1 MNQSRYCA
9 IGICVLL
16 TSWLASCSST
26 PSSRL
31 YLLEPMVA
39 QPSKTLSGLTIAV
52 ARVTLPEYLKR
63 DEILSREQQFRV
75 TAAGFD
81 RWAEPLDFNIGS
93 VLAENLARLIPTDR
107 VFAYPWDT
115 MLKADYN
122 VRLRILDFSIS
133 PDARIVLNTSWIIF
147 DGSNIP
153 LKVGKTGYRVALG
166 DDDGDGNV
174 IGTVGAMS
182 HAVEQLSRDIA
193 TAIESLDKVFSD
205 PVSAAQMGR
214 LSSFIEKR
222 LSMHRQSGGSLLS
235 YQPVP

>member
-1 MNQSRYCA
+1 MNQSRCYAMA
-9 IGICVLL
+9 ICLL
-16 TSWLASCSST
+16 LSSCSTT

-39 QPSKTLSGLTIAV
+39 QPSKALSGLTITV

-63 DEILSREQQFRV
+63 DEILSREEPFRV

-93 VLAENLARLIPTDR
+93 VLAENLASLIPTDR
-107 VFAYPWDT
+107 VFSYPWDT

-133 PDARIVLNTSWIIF
+133 PDARIALNTSWIIF
-147 DGSNIP
+147 DGSNTP
-153 LKVGKTGYRVALG
+153 LKVSKTGYRVALG
-166 DDDGDGNV
+166 DNDNDV

-182 HAVEQLSRDIA
+182 HAVEQLSHDIA
-193 TAIESLDKVFSD
+193 TAIKDLE
-205 PVSAAQMGR
+205 
-214 LSSFIEKR
+214 
-222 LSMHRQSGGSLLS
+222 
-235 YQPVP
+235 